1 MRFRINL
8 GEGQEILLNQEESSE
23 TNEEQLSQSQKQEKE
38 VVIDKRNELI
48 IEMEQIELGET
59 NADNSEN
66 FTQQQKIKEN
76 KSSSSS
82 LVGILF
88 GGEKKQ
94 DASSTVTVLPI
105 SSPFSFDSP
114 FSNIQTSGDQPG

>member
-59 NADNSEN
+59 NAENSEN

-76 KSSSSS
+76 NS
-82 LVGILF
+82 
-88 GGEKKQ
+88 
-94 DASSTVTVLPI
+94 
-105 SSPFSFDSP
+105 
-114 FSNIQTSGDQPG
+114 